1 MHKFTLPSG
10 IDIEL
15 REMTGAEEEILT
27 NQRLI
32 KNGEAINRVLL
43 NCISH
48 LGDEEKVSMDAVLAL
63 LSGDRLFA
71 LVKLRQISLGDEV
84 ELQPTCPNNG
94 CRMSNFMTVDLE
106 ELEISPYPEEREFAF
121 KLPSSGKMVK
131 FGFLDGHKEKRLASL
146 KEPNISSAMLIRIID
161 IDGKPPS
168 KKILAEMS
176 MRDRNSLRQE
186 MARVDGG
193 IDTMVELEC
202 DGCGAPI
209 RTRLEAESAFLFP
222 GVRL

>member
-43 NCISH
+43 NCITS
-48 LGDEEKVSMDAVLAL
+48 LGNEEKVAMDAVLDL

-84 ELQPTCPNNG
+84 DLEPTCPNTG
-94 CRMSNFMTVDLE
+94 CRMSNFVTV
-106 ELEISPYPEEREFAF
+106 
-121 KLPSSGKMVK
+121 
-131 FGFLDGHKEKRLASL
+131 
-146 KEPNISSAMLIRIID
+146 N
-161 IDGKPPS
+161 
-168 KKILAEMS
+168 
-176 MRDRNSLRQE
+176 
-186 MARVDGG
+186 
-193 IDTMVELEC
+193 
-202 DGCGAPI
+202 
-209 RTRLEAESAFLFP
+209 LFF
-222 GVRL
+222 